1 MKVYGILKNININSV
16 TNSSLN
22 NKYISVDRYITVENN
37 FKYIREYLEKIT
49 IFLNSN
55 VEVIGR
61 NL

>member
-22 NKYISVDRYITVENN
+22 NKYISVDIYITVENN